1 MSKRSS
7 VQRQCLTAL
16 GAVLNII
23 TAFVAMTLRLPIYL
37 DSTGT
42 VLISALLGPKY
53 GIVTGILGSVL
64 SGFTFD
70 VYSFYFAPVQI
81 LTALTASWVMRSDWG
96 KGLRMILSG
105 LVVAIPTSLASA
117 AIAAFVF
124 GGQTSSGSS
133 YLVAILH
140 NLGLG
145 LTVSCFVV
153 QILTD
158 YLDKL
163 AAMLLTRLVVKKGV
177 LKKYGTL

>member
-16 GAVLNII
+16 GAVLNLI

-42 VLISALLGPKY
+42 VLISTLLGPKY
-53 GIVTGILGSVL
+53 GIVTGVLGSIL
-64 SGFTFD
+64 SGLTFD

-81 LTALTASWVMRSDWG
+81 LTALTASLVMRSDWG
-96 KGLRMILSG
+96 RGFRMVVSG
-105 LVVAIPTSLASA
+105 LVVALPTSFASA

-133 YLVAILH
+133 YLVALLH

-145 LTVSCFVV
+145 LTMSCFVV
-153 QILTD
+153 QVLTD

-163 AAMLLTRLVVKKGV
+163 AAMVLARLVIKKGV

>member
-7 VQRQCLTAL
+7 VQRQCLAAL
-16 GAVLNII
+16 GAVLNVI

-42 VLISALLGPKY
+42 VLISSLLGPKY
-53 GIVTGILGSVL
+53 GIVTGVLGSIL
-64 SGFTFD
+64 SGLTFD
-70 VYSFYFAPVQI
+70 IYSFYFAPVQI
-81 LTALTASWVMRSDWG
+81 LTALTASLVMHSHWG
-96 KGLRMILSG
+96 KGFQLVISG
-105 LVVAIPTSLASA
+105 LAVALPTALVSA
-117 AIAAFVF
+117 VITAFVF

-133 YLVAILH
+133 YLVAFLH
-140 NLGLG
+140 NLGLE

-153 QILTD
+153 QILTE

-163 AAMLLTRLVVKKGV
+163 VAMLLARLVLKKGV